1 MGGKFDDSLWS
12 QNPCHNISQR
22 DTPSHRPT
30 LAVAARQKTLPGHSR
45 LKESI
50 MCVCVSRAHRRR
62 RPRPRR
68 LEYPSPRPLSIPPH
82 SHPPGLCDLV
92 GILGDALHRVG
103 DPIARRLGEVVPV
116 SVPRRVPVRTFGVG
130 GWDGSTRWTGV
141 LKETK
146 DPRDPRDLRDPR
158 GLSLCVACLGW
169 WSRNPP
175 PKSRPSH
182 RGEAR
187 PGFGGPYR

>member
-1 MGGKFDDSLWS
+1 MVTKPVSQHITTRHSLTPPNSRRCCPPKDPPRPFAVEGK
-12 QNPCHNISQR
+12 H
-22 DTPSHRPT
+22 H
-30 LAVAARQKTLPGHSR
+30 V
-45 LKESI
+45 
-50 MCVCVSRAHRRR
+50 CVCVSRAHRRR